1 MRSDFFQKYL
11 SIILIFFL
19 FVSQTIQV
27 SFFDSTEAATDDYR
41 DIVSIVVDVDTYD
54 ALSSEI
60 KRYSNDIQSYLGATR
75 VSLFVVPKTIEPHA
89 IAAKN
94 ESLYYEG
101 DGKK

>member
-1 MRSDFFQKYL
+1 MRSDFLQKYL

-41 DIVSIVVDVDTYD
+41 DIVSIIVDKETYGSL
-54 ALSSEI
+54 ASEI
-60 KRYSNDIQSYLGATR
+60 KRYSSDIQSYLGATR
-75 VSLFVVPKTIEPHA
+75 VSLFVVPSTVEPRS